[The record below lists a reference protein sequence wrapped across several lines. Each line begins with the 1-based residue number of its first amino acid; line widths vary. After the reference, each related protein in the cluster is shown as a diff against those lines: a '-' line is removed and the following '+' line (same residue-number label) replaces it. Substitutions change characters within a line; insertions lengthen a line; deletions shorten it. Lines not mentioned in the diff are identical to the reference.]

1 MNWVRGSIFQPSKP
15 LGLLA
20 TLSIQILGAKQLRYF
35 THRLWGIPQNPH
47 VQRPA
52 KVRKTPILLDFPH
65 GMGLAKAYWLGELYS
80 DPIFMQTNLF

>member
-15 LGLLA
+15 LGLLV

-52 KVRKTPILLDFPH
+52 KVRKIPILLDFPN

-80 DPIFMQTNLF
+80 DPFFMQTNLF